1 MDLQELK
8 RILRDQLAHLL
19 ELTLDQKDLVID
31 PDLTKPLD
39 RVAGV
44 AFLKEH
50 GVDKI
55 FKLESFQKSLP
66 GRDKRIYLVR
76 ASMVNMKYIAD
87 QITAERRQGQIRDY
101 TIIMVP
107 RRLHMCEMIL
117 EDEGVYGH
125 VTLEEFHLDLFP
137 VDTDLLSL
145 EMPSIF
151 RSFYLD
157 GDYTHVHTVASSL
170 VKLEQLYGR
179 IPNVYTIGKMSKMT
193 HDVMNIMHDQEEGQ
207 QTKFNIGQLYIIDRE
222 VDYVTP
228 MCSPMS
234 YEALLDETF
243 SIECGVI
250 ELAAD
255 VVGKQQNVKM
265 LLSSNDPIYSEIC
278 NRHFS
283 SVFPFLSAKA
293 KELQAIYEK
302 KNSLKTVGDM
312 KTFVN
317 QDLGRLKHQQ
327 AALSHH
333 ISACEHI
340 MKTKTKD
347 DFEAYIRT
355 EHSLL
360 EGTDTRECITYIEDS
375 LYRQAPFHS
384 SLRLLCLL
392 SLTQDGL
399 TPRDYKTLKA
409 DFLHSHGFEHLATF
423 FHLKKV
429 GMMVEQEASSKVAAV
444 KLRRSQFKQLSTK
457 LSLIP
462 KSGEDVNLKNP
473 TDISYVFGGAYS
485 PLTVKIVEYILQH
498 DTQQSFDDI
507 GKMIPGG
514 IGADVKYR
522 AAIKGA
528 AKTSYYP
535 ATNNSMKTVLV
546 CFLGGCTFSEV
557 AALRMLARRDN
568 LQIIVA
574 TTALVTGHSLLDQ
587 LCEKKSV

>member
-1 MDLQELK
+1 MNVQEL
-8 RILRDQLAHLL
+8 RQILKDQLAHLL

-31 PDLTKPLD
+31 PELTKPLD

-44 AFLKEH
+44 TFLKEH

-87 QITAERRQGQIRDY
+87 HITAERRLGQTRDY

-107 RRLHMCEMIL
+107 RKLHVCEMIL
-117 EDEGVYGH
+117 EKEGVFGF

-137 VDTDLLSL
+137 VDDDLLSM
-145 EMPSIF
+145 EMPSLF
-151 RSFYLD
+151 RSLYLD
-157 GDYTHVHTVASSL
+157 GDQTHIHTVASSL

-179 IPNVYTIGKMSKMT
+179 IPNVYTIGKLSKMT
-193 HDVMNIMHDQEEGQ
+193 YDVMKIMHDQEEGQ

-228 MCSPMS
+228 LCSPMS

-250 ELAAD
+250 EIDAE

-265 LLSSNDPIYSEIC
+265 LLTSGDPVYSEIRD
-278 NRHFS
+278 RHFS

-293 KELQAIYEK
+293 KELQAIHEK
-302 KNSLKTVGDM
+302 KNTLKTVGDM
-312 KTFVN
+312 KNFVH
-317 QDLGRLKHQQ
+317 QDLGRLKQQQ
-327 AALSHH
+327 AVLSHH

-340 MKTKTKD
+340 MKSKSKN
-347 DFEAYIRT
+347 DFESYIRT
-355 EHSLL
+355 EHNLL
-360 EGTDTRECITYIEDS
+360 EGTDTRECVTYIEDS
-375 LYRQAPFHS
+375 LYKQAAYQS

-392 SLTQDGL
+392 SLTFDGL
-399 TPRDYKTLKA
+399 TPRDYKTLKT
-409 DFLHSHGFEHLATF
+409 DFLHSHGFEHLVTF
-423 FHLKKV
+423 FNLKRL
-429 GMMVEQEASSKVAAV
+429 GILVEQEASSKGPTV

-473 TDISYVFGGAYS
+473 NDISYVFGGAYS
-485 PLTVKIVEYILQH
+485 PLTVRLVEYILRH
-498 DTQQSFDDI
+498 DTLQTFDDI
-507 GKMIPGG
+507 GRMIPGG
-514 IGADVKYR
+514 IHADLKYR

-528 AKTSYYP
+528 AKTSHLP
-535 ATNNSMKTVLV
+535 ATHHSAKTALV
-546 CFLGGCTFSEV
+546 YFLGGCTFAEV
-557 AALRMLARRDN
+557 AALRMLAQRENVR
-568 LQIIVA
+568 LIIA
-574 TTALVTGHSLLDQ
+574 TTAVVTGHSLLEQ
-587 LCEKKSV
+587 VCEKKLL